1 MGTLRCVQ
9 AIVKMQALVRARRAR
24 LSLEGLFPEKKLDG
38 KHEEDNE
45 NSKTW
50 VMLLNFHP
58 VCYGTYG
65 VDETN
70 FVFPCHIGLTIGF
83 MPCIFNL
90 KQPPF
95 VKMLRCYDKIIP
107 CCYLSKKENEK
118 GESVSNSACS
128 V

>member
-24 LSLEGLFPEKKLDG
+24 LSLEGLCPEKKLDG

-70 FVFPCHIGLTIGF
+70 FVFPCRIGLTIGF
-83 MPCIFNL
+83 MPSINL

-95 VKMLRCYDKIIP
+95 VKMFRCYDKNISY
-107 CCYLSKKENEK
+107 CYL
-118 GESVSNSACS
+118 
-128 V
+128 